1 MALGC
6 VNLVPR
12 VVDLTCGC
20 LRSVLDLDFC
30 ALGVCAYVDIAIL
43 ACLGL

>member
-20 LRSVLDLDFC
+20 LRSVLDSDFC
-30 ALGVCAYVDIAIL
+30 ALGCVYMWIL
-43 ACLGL
+43 QFLRA

>member
-1 MALGC
+1 VALGC

-30 ALGVCAYVDIAIL
+30 ALGCVHMWIL
-43 ACLGL
+43 QFLRA